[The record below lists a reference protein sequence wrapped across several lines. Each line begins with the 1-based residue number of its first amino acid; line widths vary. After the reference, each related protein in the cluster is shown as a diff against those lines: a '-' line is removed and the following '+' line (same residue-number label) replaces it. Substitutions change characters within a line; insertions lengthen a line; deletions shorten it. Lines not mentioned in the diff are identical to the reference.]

1 MPKWLEALGE
11 KEEEPSKEEVHI
23 RPRKSFVLHFH
34 LTRFYIVALLTQ
46 RCASLVSLLSSV
58 SFTFLSSLLH
68 SPSLCSKR

>member
-34 LTRFYIVALLTQ
+34 LTHFYIVALLTQ
-46 RCASLVSLLSSV
+46 RCASLI
-58 SFTFLSSLLH
+58 
-68 SPSLCSKR
+68 